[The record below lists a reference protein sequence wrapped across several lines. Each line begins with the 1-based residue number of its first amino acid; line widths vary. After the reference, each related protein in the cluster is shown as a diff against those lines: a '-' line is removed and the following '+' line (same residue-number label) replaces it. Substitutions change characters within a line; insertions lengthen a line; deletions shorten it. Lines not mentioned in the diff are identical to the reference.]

1 MSYVYVKSEPG
12 LFTVGFYDPAGKWQ
26 SESDHDTSAAAA
38 SRVAW
43 LNGQAVT
50 PEPSREPELQ
60 VWCSVCGE
68 DHAPPE
74 CCDEFPEPGEMRE
87 TGR

>member
-1 MSYVYVKSEPG
+1 VSYVYLKSEPG
-12 LFTVGFYDPAGKWQ
+12 LFTVGFYTPAGVWQ

-38 SRVAW
+38 ARVAW
-43 LNGQAVT
+43 LNGQTA
-50 PEPSREPELQ
+50 EPAAPVVDAQ

>member
-1 MSYVYVKSEPG
+1 MSYVYLKSEPG
-12 LFTVGFYDPAGKWQ
+12 LFTVGFYSPAGAWQ

-38 SRVAW
+38 ARVAW
-43 LNGQAVT
+43 LNGQAAQ
-50 PEPSREPELQ
+50 PELETPCET
-60 VWCSVCGE
+60 VWCAVCGE

-74 CCDEFPEPGEMRE
+74 CCDEFPERGDIEE